1 MLHCN
6 HCNSRKVKGFIKSP
20 IIRPRKNV
28 PKKNEIVMIVSS
40 TFATCIMRTKPR
52 CSGSTVARVTH
63 PQMFRFLSESTERS
77 DKVDE
82 YSLKIARI
90 NFSKVNLVSNLP
102 KQGVSIRKRQFN
114 TSTRASANSLD
125 KNVHYYINNGLGSI
139 VLLIA
144 TGVALIFANIAKTAP
159 LYEYFW
165 SSYMG
170 PQTLNLSMT
179 LHHWVNEGLMALF
192 FFSVGLEIKRE
203 FIHGS
208 LSSMKQAILPCFGAV
223 GGMLVPMLFYMTFNL
238 ASSNG
243 VLAGWA
249 IPMATDIAFAMG
261 VYGFF
266 KNKMPAG
273 VAAFLLTLATVDD
286 LGAILVIAIFFSKTL
301 IKEYVFLAVVVSGLM
316 FAACKKKVTNIKVYM
331 SLFVLLWYFLLQGG
345 INADIAGVITAL
357 AIPGNSLAPAKSK
370 APPEHEGQ
378 SATLLDHLIHAWS
391 PWTTLLVMPLFALA
405 NTAVLIDRTVFGS
418 IMTSPVGQGIF
429 FGLML
434 GKPIGIAGIS
444 WLAIKLR
451 IAKFPEGMHSK
462 HLVIVGLLG
471 GIGFTMSLFL
481 IEMALSGNLAAIK
494 TAKMAILSSSFA
506 SALLGCAFMKSLPEY
521 HSKKN

>member
-1 MLHCN
+1 MIASSPFVARLVYTKPQCPGATIARATHPYKLKLLDESCEINGEVAERPLKLSSINFRRVNLASNLSN
-6 HCNSRKVKGFIKSP
+6 HQMNSR
-20 IIRPRKNV
+20 RRRLNTL
-28 PKKNEIVMIVSS
+28 MRVS
-40 TFATCIMRTKPR
+40 
-52 CSGSTVARVTH
+52 
-63 PQMFRFLSESTERS
+63 
-77 DKVDE
+77 
-82 YSLKIARI
+82 
-90 NFSKVNLVSNLP
+90 
-102 KQGVSIRKRQFN
+102 
-114 TSTRASANSLD
+114 ASSLD
-125 KNVHYYINNGLGSI
+125 KDVHYYLNNGLGSI
-139 VLLIA
+139 VLLVA

-159 LYEYFW
+159 LYELFW
-165 SSYMG
+165 SSYIG
-170 PQTLNLSMT
+170 PKALNLSMT

-208 LSSMKQAILPCFGAV
+208 LSSLKQAILPCFGAV
-223 GGMLVPMLFYMTFNL
+223 GGMLVPMLFYLVFNL

-243 VLAGWA
+243 VMAGWA

-261 VYGFF
+261 IYGFF
-266 KNKMPAG
+266 KNKMPTG

-301 IKEYVFLAVVVSGLM
+301 IKEYVFLAIAVSGVM
-316 FAACKKKVTNIKVYM
+316 FSACKRKVTNIKVYM

-357 AIPGNSLAPAKSK
+357 AIPGNSLAPIHSK

-378 SATLLDHLIHAWS
+378 SVTLLDHLIHAWS

-405 NTAVLIDRTVFGS
+405 NTAVLIDRAVFGS
-418 IMTSPVGQGIF
+418 IMTTPIGQGIF

-444 WLAIKLR
+444 WLAINLR
-451 IAKFPEGMHSK
+451 IAKFPEGMSLK
-462 HLVIVGLLG
+462 HLGIVGLLG

-521 HSKKN
+521 HYKKK